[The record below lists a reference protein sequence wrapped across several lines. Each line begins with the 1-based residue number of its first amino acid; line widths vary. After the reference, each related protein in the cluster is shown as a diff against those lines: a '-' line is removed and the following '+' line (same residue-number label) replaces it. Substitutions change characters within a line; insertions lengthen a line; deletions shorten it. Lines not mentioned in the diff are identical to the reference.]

1 MTVLER
7 PYEERAGSEFEVYPN
22 VTVEYRDAS
31 HRYWLHAKGQRVSAL
46 SVTSVLKVLDKPALL
61 SWAEACGVEGAL
73 ILERRGELQNVEP
86 RAAVSIVR
94 LNKLGADAKRD
105 AGGDRGTLTHL
116 VSEHWV
122 RSGEAPSLADFAP
135 EHRGYVQAM
144 CGFLLRHQPKASS
157 VERFV
162 GSVEHLYAGRLDMR
176 AVLRDGRDCLV
187 DYKTNTKGRVYDE
200 AHLQTRAY
208 ADAELE
214 CGNPPLDGIV
224 LVSLGEDGSFEMVE
238 CEARSED
245 WLSVLAT
252 YRTMGRLRN
261 ARAARER
268 LAKAA
273 A

>member
-7 PYEERAGSEFEVYPN
+7 PYAERDGSAFEVYPD
-22 VTVEYRDAS
+22 VTVEYRDKS
-31 HRYWLHAKGQRVSAL
+31 HRYWLHHDGQRVSAP
-46 SVTSVLKVLDKPALL
+46 SVTTVLKVLDKPALL
-61 SWAEACGVEGAL
+61 SWAEACGAEGAL

-86 RAAVSIVR
+86 QAAVNIVR
-94 LNKLGADAKRD
+94 INGLGKDAKRD
-105 AGGDRGTLTHL
+105 AGGERGTLTHL
-116 VSEHWV
+116 VSEYWV
-122 RSGEAPSLADFAP
+122 RFGEAPSLADFAP
-135 EHRGYVQAM
+135 GHRGYVQGM
-144 CGFLLRHQPKASS
+144 CAFLLRHQPKASS

-162 GSVEHLYAGRLDMR
+162 GSVEHLYAGRMDMR

-208 ADAELE
+208 ADAEVE

-252 YRTMGRLRN
+252 YRTMSKLRN
-261 ARAARER
+261 ARAAREKLR
-268 LAKAA
+268 SVA
-273 A
+273 